1 MTDSL
6 AAADVHVRPR
16 RTAIAS
22 AIVSAALFGVSAP
35 ASKALVGLID
45 PWMLA
50 GLLYAGSGACLGII
64 LLVRAVFARRVPRE
78 PHLSARQLP
87 WLLLAIGAGGVAGPV
102 LLMFGLARGSA
113 TEAALLLN
121 LEGVFTALLAW
132 GVFRE
137 HLDRRLAAGMVAIAA
152 GALVLAWDPST
163 GYRTSWSALLVAG
176 ACLAWAVDNNL
187 TRKIATADPVEIV
200 ALKGGL
206 AGATSITIALVQES
220 PWPPLRT
227 VVAAASVGALSYG
240 ISLVLYI
247 LALRELGAARAGA
260 YFSTAPFLGALFGVV
275 GLREPVTTGLL
286 IAALLMAIGVWL
298 HVTER
303 HEHDHAHAPTT
314 HEHRHRHDEH
324 HRHAE
329 TTDAG
334 PEPHSHW
341 HDHAALSHRHR
352 HYPDPHHRHGHSGP

>member
-1 MTDSL
+1 MSDSL
-6 AAADVHVRPR
+6 AADVHARPR
-16 RTAIAS
+16 RSAIAG
-22 AIVSAALFGVSAP
+22 AIASAALFGVSAP
-35 ASKALVGLID
+35 ASKVLVGLTD

-64 LLVRAVFARRVPRE
+64 LLVRAVFARGAPRE
-78 PHLSARQLP
+78 PHITARQLP

-121 LEGVFTALLAW
+121 LEGVFTGLLAW
-132 GVFRE
+132 RLFRE
-137 HLDRRLAAGMVAIAA
+137 HLDRRLAAGIAAISA
-152 GALVLAWDPST
+152 GALVLAWHPSP
-163 GYRTSWSALLVAG
+163 GYRASWSALLVAG
-176 ACLAWAVDNNL
+176 ACLAWALDNNL
-187 TRKIATADPVEIV
+187 TRRVATADPVEIV
-200 ALKGGL
+200 SLKGGL
-206 AGATSITIALVQES
+206 AGATSIAIALAQGS
-220 PWPPLRT
+220 AWPSLPT
-227 VVAAASVGALSYG
+227 VVAAAGVGALSYG

-247 LALRELGAARAGA
+247 LAMRELGAARAGA

-275 GLREPVTTGLL
+275 GLGEPVTTTLL
-286 IAALLMAIGVWL
+286 IAALLMAVGVWL

-329 TTDAG
+329 STDAG
-334 PEPHSHW
+334 SEPHSHW
-341 HDHAALSHRHR
+341 HAHAALSHRHR
-352 HYPDPHHRHGHSGP
+352 HYPDPHHRHGHGNQ